1 MNNKNKS
8 KQKRGPRKDKSH
20 AADQRKAQ
28 SSRDSPPPERSL
40 AIIETKI
47 NSDGSSKA
55 IKLVYK
61 EKT

>member
-8 KQKRGPRKDKSH
+8 KQKRGAHEAKPH
-20 AADQRKAQ
+20 AAGRRKTR
-28 SSRDSPPPERSL
+28 SSRDSPSPERSL

-55 IKLVYK
+55 IKFVYK
-61 EKT
+61 EKS

>member
-1 MNNKNKS
+1 MNNKNQS
-8 KQKRGPRKDKSH
+8 KQKRGPHKAKSH
-20 AADQRKAQ
+20 AAGRHKTR

-55 IKLVYK
+55 IKFVYK